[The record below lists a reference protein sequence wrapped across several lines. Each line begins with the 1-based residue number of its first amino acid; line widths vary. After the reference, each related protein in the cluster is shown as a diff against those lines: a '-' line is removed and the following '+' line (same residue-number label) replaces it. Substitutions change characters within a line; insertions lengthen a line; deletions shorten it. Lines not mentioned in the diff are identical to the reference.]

1 MLGEYLF
8 AAIGPATART
18 KTTME
23 SAERLVELTQE
34 YAANGI
40 LREHAPTLAAIAF
53 LGRLDEID
61 WLAVVDEVVA
71 ASRPPG
77 CGRTLRRAWLRDAP
91 WWFRGA
97 S

>member
-18 KTTME
+18 KTNVE
-23 SAERLVELTQE
+23 SAERLVELTHE

-40 LREHAPTLAAIAF
+40 LREHAPTLAAIAL

-61 WLAVVDEVVA
+61 WLAVVDEVIA
-71 ASRPPG
+71 ASRP
-77 CGRTLRRAWLRDAP
+77 
-91 WWFRGA
+91 
-97 S
+97 